1 MNIEQYL
8 KNGGFVTM
16 EGVRENG
23 KGGIKA
29 SYVDFVS
36 KTGGLTELVTIYA
49 DNIKDGLSYMPSSI
63 ARMEKNPNYRSIE
76 IDVRG
81 TNESDGEV
89 AGGDVFSDLL
99 ILGCDAV
106 FEFDRD
112 FDKVR
117 VKLYDENVPAVNREF
132 VDLGYNVEAYA
143 DSLEGTISGVAEQYE
158 MIFDQERAM

>member
-1 MNIEQYL
+1 MSIEQYL

-29 SYVDFVS
+29 SYIDFAS
-36 KTGGLTELVTIYA
+36 KTGGLTELVTIYS
-49 DNIKDGLSYMPSSI
+49 DSIKEGLSYIPSSI
-63 ARMEKNPNYRSIE
+63 ERMAKNPEFKGIE
-76 IDVRG
+76 LDVRG
-81 TNESDGEV
+81 TGENEGEV

-112 FDKVR
+112 FDKIR
-117 VKLYDENVPAVNREF
+117 VKLYDENVPAANREF

-143 DSLEGTISGVAEQYE
+143 DSLEGSIFGVAEQYT
-158 MIFDQERAM
+158 MNFDQERAM